1 MVTQNKKILILTGS
15 FGNGH
20 LQVTQSVV
28 NQFNEMNLDNLTVI
42 EHDLFLEAHPIL
54 TSICKKWYINSFKYF
69 RNMYKAFYYS
79 RPDQLDKCF
88 YKYYGLNKLI
98 NLLLKEKPD
107 LILLTFPTPV
117 MSVLTEQFDMNIPIA
132 TVMTDYRMQKNW
144 ITPHSQRY
152 YLATEDLKDEFASI
166 GIPKSQIKVTGIPIA
181 DKFEEDID
189 KTSWLRQNHLAPDK
203 PTILMSAGAFGVSK
217 GFDQMIQEILN
228 RSPHSQVV
236 MICGKNKELKRTLS
250 AQFKNYDNVLI
261 VGYTDHMN
269 EWMASSQLMIT
280 KPGGIT
286 ISEALTRQT
295 PMIFLNPAPGQEL
308 ENANYFEEKGFGLIA
323 DTPEE
328 AIQQV
333 ATLTNTPSKIAEM
346 TQSMNESRIPY
357 STYKLCND
365 LLNLLDHSS
374 RYEEVYG
381 KVPLYA
387 KLFVK

>member
-181 DKFEEDID
+181 DKFEEEID
-189 KTSWLRQNHLAPDK
+189 KTSWLRQNNLAPDK

-261 VGYTDHMN
+261 VGYTKQMN

>member
-1 MVTQNKKILILTGS
+1 MVTQNKKILIITGS

-20 LQVTQSVV
+20 LQVTQSIV
-28 NQFNEMNLDNLTVI
+28 NQFNEMKLDNLTVI

-54 TSICKKWYINSFKYF
+54 TSLTKKWYINSFKYF

-88 YKYYGLNKLI
+88 YKYYGINKLI

-132 TVMTDYRMQKNW
+132 TVMTDYRMHKNW
-144 ITPHSQRY
+144 VTPFSQRY
-152 YLATEDLKDEFASI
+152 YVATKDLKQEFKDI
-166 GIPKSQIKVTGIPIA
+166 GIPSESIKVTGIPIA
-181 DKFEEDID
+181 DKFEEEID
-189 KTSWLRQNHLAPDK
+189 KTSWLQQNNLDPSK

-217 GFDQMIQEILN
+217 GFDQMIKEILAS
-228 RSPHSQVV
+228 SPHSQVV
-236 MICGKNKELKRTLS
+236 MICGKSKELKRTLS
-250 AQFKNYDNVLI
+250 AQFKDYDNVLI
-261 VGYTDHMN
+261 LGYTKHMN

-286 ISEALTRQT
+286 ISEALTRQI

-308 ENANYFEEKGFGLIA
+308 ENAIYFEEKGYGRIA
-323 DTPEE
+323 NTPEE

-333 ATLTNTPSKIAEM
+333 SKLTHSPTKLS
-346 TQSMNESRIPY
+346 SMSQTMSEARIQY
-357 STYKLCND
+357 STYKLCKDLLD
-365 LLNLLDHSS
+365 LLNHSS
-374 RYEEVYG
+374 RYEDVYG

>member
-189 KTSWLRQNHLAPDK
+189 KTSWLRQNNLASDK

-261 VGYTDHMN
+261 AGYTKHMN